1 MWQTLAKVFTNLGLN
16 NEEDEKAREEELE
29 AIRAKFH
36 RRDQV
41 KFLFSSQGYPGVIAE
56 TDGETAAPHVEHEQP
71 RATHNDLKPAQHWNV
86 KNFPVQP
93 DHGTLS
99 AAELLEQT
107 ANDLISKPGVAEQF
121 PMMRKHP
128 LDELIEKQSQTGNLI
143 VPTDYLRKKT
153 PTQNNINVSKTA

>member
-16 NEEDEKAREEELE
+16 IDDEDKSKEEELE

-41 KFLFSSQGYPGVIAE
+41 RYLFSSQGYPGVIAE
-56 TDGETAAPHVEHEQP
+56 SDGENFAPEDQEQP
-71 RATHNDLKPAQHWNV
+71 RITHTNLQAIEHWNV
-86 KNFPVQP
+86 KNLPVQA
-93 DHGTLS
+93 DHGSPS

-107 ANDLISKPGVAEQF
+107 AIDLLSKPGVAEHF
-121 PMMRKHP
+121 PIMRKHP

-143 VPTDYLRKKT
+143 VPTKYLRKKS
-153 PTQNNINVSKTA
+153 PTHHNINASRTA